1 MPSVRRGAAEDG
13 GAADAGADEGRAR
26 PSQLHRLG
34 PVVPLLLGAY
44 AAYESYQLSLGQLNA
59 PGPGLWPFIVAMLVT
74 LTAAALLFIDDPDDY
89 EPWTRATAIIVGGLF
104 SLGIFI
110 VLFQAIGFLIP
121 AVLMLLV
128 WLKIFAEEPWRWAVP
143 LALGGA
149 VALHL
154 IFVEA
159 FGVPFPEGPLLGLA
173 DRAGEG

>member
-1 MPSVRRGAAEDG
+1 MPSVRRG
-13 GAADAGADEGRAR
+13 GADEGRTR

-34 PVVPLLLGAY
+34 PVVPLLLGVY
-44 AAYESYQLSLGQLNA
+44 ALYASYQLSLGQLNA
-59 PGPGLWPFIVAMLVT
+59 PGPGLWPFLVALLVT
-74 LTAAALLFIDDPDDY
+74 VTAAALLVIDDPDDY
-89 EPWTRATAIIVGGLF
+89 EPWTRGTATIVGGLV

-149 VALHL
+149 LVLHL
-154 IFVEA
+154 VFVEA
-159 FGVPFPEGPLLGLA
+159 FGVPFPDGPLLGLA
-173 DRAGEG
+173 DRPRAG